1 MLHKMLFI
9 EPSSTKRRTS
19 KLPMIERTI
28 DDEKESNS
36 QYNEQG
42 QEFRFA
48 DHLSRALDLVPL
60 LRGVASHAG
69 TRRGRQGLLALVN
82 EDSDNIYAHLLL
94 DSYTGKVRAKRRRAT
109 DIQFNPTRSTAD
121 ISRSEIILAPIADSA
136 ESARKEYERVEQA
149 SLAIRNDIPK
159 LTHPPFYG
167 AESSPL
173 DSSTIADTDNDEW
186 LPLPLDVWTL
196 ENIIQAE
203 QVIDTLLKVKE
214 WGMNE
219 ESQTWIPLLSE
230 ISSSID
236 KDEDLPSLY
245 DEIAG
250 TVEIVRVRSVTD
262 PSGKSVSQDNEC
274 LKKAFLH

>member
-1 MLHKMLFI
+1 MPHKMLYI
-9 EPSSTKRRTS
+9 EPSSTRHRTS
-19 KLPMIERTI
+19 KLPMTERTI
-28 DDEKESNS
+28 DDEKEWNS
-36 QYNEQG
+36 QDFQ
-42 QEFRFA
+42 FA

-82 EDSDNIYAHLLL
+82 EDSDNRYANLLL
-94 DSYTGKVRAKRRRAT
+94 DSYRGQVPPKRRRVT
-109 DIQFNPTRSTAD
+109 DAASNPTRSSAK

-149 SLAIRNDIPK
+149 SLAIQNDIPK

-167 AESSPL
+167 AESGPW
-173 DSSTIADTDNDEW
+173 DSSTVADTDNDEW
-186 LPLPLDVWTL
+186 LRLPLDVWTL

-214 WGMNE
+214 WGTSQ

-230 ISSSID
+230 IGVLID
-236 KDEDLPSLY
+236 KDEDLPSVY

-250 TVEIVRVRSVTD
+250 TVEIVRVRSLTD
-262 PSGKSVSQDNEC
+262 PSGKKVSSGV
-274 LKKAFLH
+274 